1 MEILE
6 KVHHQ
11 NMTLIVAGMIRT
23 FHYIDGSCHKATNGY
38 FTGHLN
44 AAYFVVKLEDLQSDF
59 MTRMLTIVLVMCL
72 TETDL
77 VP

>member
-1 MEILE
+1 
-6 KVHHQ
+6 
-11 NMTLIVAGMIRT
+11 MTLIVAGMILT
-23 FHYIDGSCHKATNGY
+23 FYYIDGSCHKATNGY
-38 FTGHLN
+38 FTGYLN
-44 AAYFVVKLEDLQSDF
+44 STYFVVKLEDLQSDF